1 MELRPILSTLRRHKT
16 ASALIVLEIALSCAI
31 ICNAMFLIGGRLERM
46 DRPTGLA
53 ENEIVRI
60 QITGIGQ
67 DDNAMALTQS
77 DLAALRALPGV
88 KSASVTNQVVFG
100 GSSWN
105 SGVNL
110 TQDQTHVNLSATTY
124 LGDEQLPET
133 LGLKLVA
140 GRFFNADELVDW
152 NAFNEPGANLAVPV
166 AIVTKDMADELWPGE
181 DPLGK
186 TYYSWG
192 EGGTRVV
199 GVVDKLARPNTQGG
213 PDSYY
218 YSTIL
223 PLRIPF
229 NVGGN
234 YLLRVDPE
242 RRSETLKAAVE
253 ALERNGPNRI
263 VLEQQTLEEMR
274 SDYYRQDRAM
284 AWMLV
289 IVSVLLLVVTALGIV
304 GLASFW
310 VAQRT
315 KQIGVRRALGATR
328 GQILRYFQVENFV
341 LATLGIVV
349 GMMLAYGIN
358 QMMMERAELSRLPA
372 LYLPVGA
379 VVLWLLGQLSVLGPA
394 RRAAAVPPAVATRS
408 V

>member
-46 DRPTGLA
+46 DRPSGVA

-77 DLAALRALPGV
+77 DLASLRALPGV
-88 KSASVTNQVVFG
+88 KSASVTNQVPFNN
-100 GSSWN
+100 SSWN
-105 SGVNL
+105 SGVTL
-110 TQDQTHVNLSATTY
+110 SPDQTHTNVNATTY
-124 LGDEQLPET
+124 LGDEKLPET

-140 GRFFNADELVDW
+140 GRYFNADELVDW

-166 AIVTKDMADELWPGE
+166 AIITRDLAEKLWPGE
-181 DPLGK
+181 QALGK
-186 TYYSWG
+186 SYYSWG
-192 EGGTRVV
+192 DGATRVI
-199 GVVDKLARPNTQGG
+199 GVVDKLARPNDFNGA
-213 PDSYY
+213 DEYY

-223 PLRIPF
+223 PLRIPY
-229 NVGGN
+229 NLGGN

-242 RRSETLKAAVE
+242 RRAETLKAAVDVLMRNDPDRII
-253 ALERNGPNRI
+253 LEK
-263 VLEQQTLEEMR
+263 QTLEEMR
-274 SDYYRQDRAM
+274 ADFYSQDRAM
-284 AWMLV
+284 SWMLV

-328 GQILRYFQVENFV
+328 GQILRYFQLENFV
-341 LATLGIVV
+341 LATVGILV

-358 QMMMERAELSRLPA
+358 QLMMSRAELPRLPA
-372 LYLPVGA
+372 LYLPIGA
-379 VVLWLLGQLSVLGPA
+379 VVLWCLGQLSVLGPA